1 MLSQHLAELNVI
13 DLIALTTIIIS
24 AAIGVSRG
32 IIKEV
37 MSLIIWIASIFCML
51 KYGKVFATFLPE
63 NIGNSSLKIAIGYI
77 LAFSSVM
84 VVGNFISWVTTKILD
99 FSGLGI
105 INRLLG
111 SIFGILRGALLIA
124 IVILIGKKLD
134 YQNTQSWKESIVI
147 EKSEPI
153 AEWINATILQYAKQE
168 IDKKI
173 EKNEASVTEEEV
185 DLDNISE

>member
-51 KYGKVFATFLPE
+51 KYGKVFATFSE